1 MKKRVLKCQSLAALC
16 KSKDAWWL
24 LMLLVFYQRWGK
36 RWWVVFRCFQW
47 GSTTLIC
54 LALQSVAA
62 LQRCALAMALFP
74 GSFGLEGTTANRVLV
89 SWYTATQLSDGP
101 EIWVY
106 LCLSIIHMN
115 IT

>member
-1 MKKRVLKCQSLAALC
+1 MVVSSTVLLPHTIPIL
-16 KSKDAWWL
+16 
-24 LMLLVFYQRWGK
+24 
-36 RWWVVFRCFQW
+36 
-47 GSTTLIC
+47 

-89 SWYTATQLSDGP
+89 SWYTATQLLMDLRF
-101 EIWVY
+101 EFIMVY

-115 IT
+115 II